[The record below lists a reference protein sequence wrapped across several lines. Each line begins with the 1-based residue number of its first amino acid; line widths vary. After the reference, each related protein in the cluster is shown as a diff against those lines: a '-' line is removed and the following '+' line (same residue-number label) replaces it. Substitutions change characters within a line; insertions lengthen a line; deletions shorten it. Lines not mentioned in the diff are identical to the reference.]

1 MSYTDDVERPFS
13 WAVTRRMVHKA
24 IKGRRFNGFD
34 CRTWGLRLNR
44 YPNRPK
50 RPLWLMRVRNS
61 FAHGTTSSR

>member
-1 MSYTDDVERPFS
+1 
-13 WAVTRRMVHKA
+13 MVHKA
-24 IKGRRFNGFD
+24 IKGSRFNGFD

-61 FAHGTTSSR
+61 VAQRNIADR